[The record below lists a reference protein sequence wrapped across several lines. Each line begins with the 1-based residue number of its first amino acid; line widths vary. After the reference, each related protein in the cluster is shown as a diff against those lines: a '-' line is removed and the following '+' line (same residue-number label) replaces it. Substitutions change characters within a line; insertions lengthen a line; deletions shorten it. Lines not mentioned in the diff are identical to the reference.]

1 MSGRLTHFTVAA
13 LLALLLTGCK
23 IDLYKDLPE
32 AEANQ
37 IIALLILRQIDAEKQ
52 PAKGDQVTVR
62 VDKTQFV
69 NAVEWLRQNG
79 LPRKAVATMNDL
91 FPAGQLVT
99 SPAQEQAKITY
110 LKEQQLEKMLRSIE
124 GVIYAQVS
132 IAQNSSPGR
141 HETPTPAASVF
152 IQYSPEHNLTNRET
166 GIIGLIKNGVP
177 NLQAENI
184 SLVLQA
190 TDYRYLPA
198 LGQSSRQQSSFLAW
212 LNQSRLW
219 IAGLLLG
226 VALLSAAAVFYLP
239 PYLRRRRA

>member
-1 MSGRLTHFTVAA
+1 MISRLIQITVVA
-13 LLALLLTGCK
+13 LLALSLTACK
-23 IDLYKDLPE
+23 IDLYKDLSE

-37 IIALLILRQIDAEKQ
+37 MLALLILHQIDADKQ
-52 PAKGDQVTVR
+52 SAKGDQVTVR
-62 VDKTQFV
+62 VEKTQFV

-79 LPRKAVATMNDL
+79 LPRKTVATMNDL

-132 IAQNSSPGR
+132 IAQNSSPNR

-152 IQYSPEHNLTNRET
+152 IQYSPEHNLANREIS
-166 GIIGLIKNGVP
+166 IIGLIKNAVP

-184 SLVLQA
+184 SLVLQP
-190 TDYRYLPA
+190 TDFRYLPA
-198 LGQSSRQQSSFLAW
+198 LEQSSRQPSGLLAW
-212 LNQSRLW
+212 LGQYRLW
-219 IAGLLLG
+219 LAGLLCAA
-226 VALLSAAAVFYLP
+226 ALLSATAAFYLL
-239 PYLRRRRA
+239 PYLQRIRA

>member
-1 MSGRLTHFTVAA
+1 MINRLIQITLGA
-13 LLALLLTGCK
+13 LLALSLTACK
-23 IDLYKDLPE
+23 IDLYKDLSE

-37 IIALLILRQIDAEKQ
+37 MLALLILHQIDADKQ
-52 PAKGDQVTVR
+52 SAKGDQVTVR

-79 LPRKAVATMNDL
+79 LPRKTVATMNDL

-132 IAQNSSPGR
+132 IAQNSSPNR

-152 IQYSPEHNLTNRET
+152 IQYSPEHNLANREIS
-166 GIIGLIKNGVP
+166 IIGLIKNGVP

-184 SLVLQA
+184 SLVLQP
-190 TDYRYLPA
+190 TDFRYLPTLA
-198 LGQSSRQQSSFLAW
+198 HTSSQPSGWLGQY
-212 LNQSRLW
+212 RLW
-219 IAGLLLG
+219 LAGLLCAA
-226 VALLSAAAVFYLP
+226 ALLSAAAVFYLR
-239 PYLRRRRA
+239 PYLQRRQA